1 MIAVD
6 TSALMAM
13 LRKEPPATACKDILD
28 SETRPLI
35 SAATLAEALVVAD
48 RRSLGTDM
56 RELVD
61 AIEFEVMPV
70 NAATA
75 ARIAEIYARWG
86 KGVHPAGLNIIDCF
100 AYDVARQNNCP
111 LLYVG
116 NDFAQTDVTSAIISD
131 S

>member
-1 MIAVD
+1 
-6 TSALMAM
+6 M

-70 NAATA
+70 DAATA
-75 ARIAEIYARWG
+75 ARIADVYSRWG

-100 AYDVARQNNCP
+100 AYDVARQNDCP

>member
-13 LRKEPPATACKDILD
+13 LLHEPAKTVCKNAIDLAD
-28 SETRPLI
+28 KLVI

-48 RRSLGTDM
+48 RRSLGDNM
-56 RELVD
+56 RELID

-70 NAATA
+70 DGATA
-75 ARIAEIYARWG
+75 GRIAEIYSRWG
-86 KGVHPAGLNIIDCF
+86 KGVHPASLNIIDCF
-100 AYDVARQNNCP
+100 AYDVARRNDCP

-116 NDFAQTDVTSAIISD
+116 NDFTKTDINPAITA
-131 S
+131 

>member
-13 LRKEPPATACKDILD
+13 LLHEPKKTACRSAIDLAN
-28 SETRPLI
+28 SLVI

-56 RELVD
+56 RELID
-61 AIEFEVMPV
+61 AIEFEVMTV
-70 NAATA
+70 D
-75 ARIAEIYARWG
+75 ARVSARVADVYSRWG
-86 KGVHPAGLNIIDCF
+86 KGVHPASLNIIDCF
-100 AYDVARQNNCP
+100 AYDLACQYDCP

-116 NDFAQTDVTSAIISD
+116 NDFAQTDIRSVI
-131 S
+131 